1 MLMLMYGLIMGLVM
15 GIFIGAAIHREGCEH
30 YAQIEGQR
38 DRIRRREMKHEEYV
52 QQWERRRQEAG
63 RVEASII

>member
-1 MLMLMYGLIMGLVM
+1 MLMLMYGLLMGLVM

-52 QQWERRRQEAG
+52 QQWEQRRREEGA
-63 RVEASII
+63 VEATII